1 MATDLCTHPLIQH
14 HLTILRDRTTNTRDF
29 RTSCKAVTQIIVLEA
44 AKQLSLDALEIDTP
58 LETTTGAHLSGGT
71 IFVPILRA
79 GLGMLEHAI
88 DIIPNSSVG
97 FIGMERDE
105 ATAEAGC
112 YYAKIPKLDSGTQVF
127 VLDPMLATGGS
138 AVQCVEKIKNYGVK
152 SITML
157 CIIAAPEGLASFEAA
172 HPNIPVIT
180 GKIDRALNDQKYI
193 LPGLGD
199 FGDRLYDT

>member
-14 HLTILRDRTTNTRDF
+14 HLTILRNHTTDTRDF
-29 RTSCKAVTQIIVLEA
+29 RLSCKAVTQVIVLEA
-44 AKQLSLDALEIDTP
+44 AKQLKLDVIEVETP
-58 LETTTGAHLSGGT
+58 LETTVGACLSGGT
-71 IFVPILRA
+71 VFVPILRA

-88 DIIPNSSVG
+88 DIIPDSSVG

-105 ATAEAGC
+105 ETAKANS
-112 YYAKIPKLDSGTQVF
+112 YYTKMPKLYSSTQVF

-138 AVQCVEKIKNYGVK
+138 AAQCVERIKAHGAKY
-152 SITML
+152 ITML
-157 CIIAAPEGLASFEAA
+157 CIIAAPEGLASFQSA
-172 HPNIPVIT
+172 HPDVTVIA
-180 GKIDRALNDQKYI
+180 GKIDRALNNQKYI